1 MIQLNNPKNAIIMKN
16 KFVLALLVVLLSGM
30 GAMAQTT
37 APAATPIKIG
47 FASVNYILSQMPEYK
62 QIEKQLEEFQKKLEA
77 EHQKSIQ
84 DFQTKVQNF
93 EKNGENLTVKQFEDT
108 RRQLQQEQ
116 QNLENSPRLMQIKYA
131 QRENELLGP
140 AFEKIQNN
148 IDVVAK
154 ENNFSH
160 VLNSEVAGTPT
171 LLYVS
176 DESNDISDLVLKKM
190 GITPKPVNAQN

>member
-1 MIQLNNPKNAIIMKN
+1 MKN
-16 KFVLALLVVLLSGM
+16 NFVLALLVVLLTGL
-30 GAMAQTT
+30 GATAQTT
-37 APAATPIKIG
+37 TPAATTPAAATPVKIG

-62 QIEKQLEEFQKKLEA
+62 QIEKELEEYQKKLEA

-93 EKNGENLTVKQFEDT
+93 EKNGENLTVKQFEDS
-108 RRQLQQEQ
+108 RRQLQEEQ
-116 QNLENSPRLMQIKYA
+116 RNLENAPRILQLKYA
-131 QRENELLGP
+131 QRENELLAP
-140 AFEKIQNN
+140 AFEKIQDN

-176 DESNDISDLVLKKM
+176 DEQNDISNLVLKKM
-190 GITPKPVNAQN
+190 GITPKPVNAQNQN